1 MNKLVLRNHFPWPIA
16 NLLHKDKDHLALRNN
31 FRVTKKFL
39 ITKFNWQNVPIC
51 VFLCKQ
57 TTMSVKIFWRYSHL
71 SFGGPQLYN
80 SEALPYNFLIK
91 TNYKSNCAISTW
103 KISKNHFAIFDS
115 FEKMKLVLN
124 VRDINGLV
132 TALHWMSEFYWR
144 TLWRP
149 PGKDTYMRRVLSDLG
164 GHG

>member
-1 MNKLVLRNHFPWPIA
+1 MPFFLDSSLGIPYIVLWFNVYNKEL
-16 NLLHKDKDHLALRNN
+16 LALRDN
-31 FRVTKKFL
+31 FRVTKKFF
-39 ITKFNWQNVPIC
+39 IIKFNWQNVPIC

-124 VRDINGLV
+124 VRDINGLI
-132 TALHWMSEFYWR
+132 TALHW
-144 TLWRP
+144 
-149 PGKDTYMRRVLSDLG
+149 RRGIVSYFFVTVIVIVTVIMILAMFIF
-164 GHG
+164 